1 MAFNLLIVDD
11 SNSMRTVV
19 KKIVGLTGLE
29 VNQILEADNGRR
41 ALDVLGG
48 SWVDAVIL
56 DINMPEM
63 NGLELLQRM
72 SEEPLMKN
80 IPVLMMTTE
89 ASEAHMKTAFDL
101 GAKGFI
107 RKPFVPEELRKM
119 LLEVLGFDDRGDY
132 GKRERDPD
140 GVDF

>member
-29 VNQILEADNGRR
+29 TNRILEADNGRK
-41 ALDVLGG
+41 ALDVLSGN
-48 SWVDAVIL
+48 WVDVVIL

-63 NGLELLQRM
+63 NGLELLKRM
-72 SEEPLMKN
+72 SEDAVLKN
-80 IPVLMMTTE
+80 IPVVMMTTE
-89 ASEAHMKTAFDL
+89 ASEMHMKTAFEL

-107 RKPFVPEELRKM
+107 RKPFVPEEVRKM
-119 LLEVLGFDDRGDY
+119 LLGVLGFNEKGSYGEHQGDS
-132 GKRERDPD
+132 E

>member
-63 NGLELLQRM
+63 NGLELLKRM
-72 SEEPLMKN
+72 SEEPVMKN
-80 IPVLMMTTE
+80 IPVVMMTTE
-89 ASEAHMKTAFDL
+89 ASEAHMKTAFEL

-107 RKPFVPEELRKM
+107 RKPFVPEELRKT
-119 LLEVLGFDDRGDY
+119 LLAVLGFDEKGTY
-132 GKRERDPD
+132 GEHQRDSE

>member
-19 KKIVGLTGLE
+19 RKIVGLTGLE
-29 VNQILEADNGRR
+29 VNQILEAENGRK
-41 ALDVLGG
+41 ALDILGG
-48 SWVDAVIL
+48 NWVDAVIL

-63 NGLELLQRM
+63 NGLELLKQM
-72 SEEPLMKN
+72 SEDSVMKN
-80 IPVLMMTTE
+80 IPVVMMTTE
-89 ASEAHMKTAFDL
+89 ASEAHMKTAFEL

-119 LLEVLGFDDRGDY
+119 LLGVLGFDEKGSYGERQGDS
-132 GKRERDPD
+132 E

>member
-29 VNQILEADNGRR
+29 VNQILEADNGRK

-48 SWVDAVIL
+48 SWVDVVIL

-72 SEEPLMKN
+72 NEEPLMKS

-107 RKPFVPEELRKM
+107 RKPFVPEELRKT
-119 LLEVLGFDDRGDY
+119 LLAVLGFDEKGAYGEHQGDS
-132 GKRERDPD
+132 E

>member
-19 KKIVGLTGLE
+19 RKIVGLTGLE
-29 VNQILEADNGRR
+29 VNQILEAENGRK
-41 ALDVLGG
+41 ALDILGG
-48 SWVDAVIL
+48 NWVDAVIL

-63 NGLELLQRM
+63 NGLELLKQM
-72 SEEPLMKN
+72 SEDSVMKN
-80 IPVLMMTTE
+80 IPVVMMTTE
-89 ASEAHMKTAFDL
+89 ASEAHMKTAFEL

-107 RKPFVPEELRKM
+107 RKPFVPEQLRKM
-119 LLEVLGFDDRGDY
+119 LLGVLGFDEKGSYGEHQGDS
-132 GKRERDPD
+132 E

>member
-19 KKIVGLTGLE
+19 RKIVGLTGLE
-29 VNQILEADNGRR
+29 VNQILEAENGRK
-41 ALDVLGG
+41 ALDILGG
-48 SWVDAVIL
+48 NWVDAVIL

-63 NGLELLQRM
+63 NGLELLKQM
-72 SEEPLMKN
+72 SEDSVMKN
-80 IPVLMMTTE
+80 IPVVMMTTE
-89 ASEAHMKTAFDL
+89 ASEAHMKTAFEL

-119 LLEVLGFDDRGDY
+119 LLGVLGFDEKGSYGERQGDT
-132 GKRERDPD
+132 E

>member
-11 SNSMRTVV
+11 SNSMRAVV

-29 VNQILEADNGRR
+29 VSQILEADNGRK
-41 ALDVLGG
+41 ALDILGG
-48 SWVDAVIL
+48 NWVDAVIL

-63 NGLELLQRM
+63 NGLELLKRM
-72 SEEPLMKN
+72 SEDAVMKN
-80 IPVLMMTTE
+80 IPVVMMTTE
-89 ASEAHMKTAFDL
+89 ASEAHMKTAFEM

-119 LLEVLGFDDRGDY
+119 LLGVLGFNEKGTYGEHQGDS
-132 GKRERDPD
+132 E

>member
-19 KKIVGLTGLE
+19 KKIVSLTGLE
-29 VNQILEADNGRR
+29 VSQILEADNGRK
-41 ALDVLGG
+41 ALDVLSG
-48 SWVDAVIL
+48 SWVDVVIL

-63 NGLELLQRM
+63 NGLELLKRM
-72 SEEPLMKN
+72 SEDDVLKN
-80 IPVLMMTTE
+80 IPVVMMTTE
-89 ASEAHMKTAFDL
+89 ASEAHMKTAFEL

-119 LLEVLGFDDRGDY
+119 LLGVLGFNEKGTYGEHQGDS
-132 GKRERDPD
+132 E

>member
-19 KKIVGLTGLE
+19 KKIVSLTGLE
-29 VNQILEADNGRR
+29 VSQILEADNGRK
-41 ALDVLGG
+41 ALDVLSG
-48 SWVDAVIL
+48 SWVDVVIL

-63 NGLELLQRM
+63 NGLELLKRM
-72 SEEPLMKN
+72 SEDDVLKN
-80 IPVLMMTTE
+80 IPVVMMTTE
-89 ASEAHMKTAFDL
+89 ASEAHMKTAFEL

-119 LLEVLGFDDRGDY
+119 LLGVLGFDEKGSYGERQGDS
-132 GKRERDPD
+132 E
-140 GVDF
+140 GVEF

>member
-19 KKIVGLTGLE
+19 KKIVSLTGLE
-29 VNQILEADNGRR
+29 VSQILEADNGRK
-41 ALDVLGG
+41 ALDILSGN
-48 SWVDAVIL
+48 WVDVVIL

-63 NGLELLQRM
+63 NGLELLKRM
-72 SEEPLMKN
+72 SEDAVLKN
-80 IPVLMMTTE
+80 IPVVMMTTE
-89 ASEAHMKTAFDL
+89 ASEAHMKTAFEM

-119 LLEVLGFDDRGDY
+119 LLGVLGFNEKGSYGEHQGDS
-132 GKRERDPD
+132 E

>member
-29 VNQILEADNGRR
+29 VNQILEADNGRK

-48 SWVDAVIL
+48 NWVDVVIL

-63 NGLELLQRM
+63 NGLELLKKM
-72 SEEPLMKN
+72 GEDTLMKS
-80 IPVLMMTTE
+80 IPVVMISTE
-89 ASEAHMKTAFDL
+89 ASEAHIKTAFEL

-107 RKPFVPEELRKM
+107 RKPFLPEEVGKM
-119 LLEVLGFDDRGDY
+119 LLGVLGYDEKGNY

>member
-72 SEEPLMKN
+72 NEEPLMKN

-89 ASEAHMKTAFDL
+89 ASEAHMKTAFEL
-101 GAKGFI
+101 GAKSFI
-107 RKPFVPEELRKM
+107 RKPFVPEELRKT
-119 LLEVLGFDDRGDY
+119 LLAVLGFDEKGTY
-132 GKRERDPD
+132 GEHQRDSE

>member
-19 KKIVGLTGLE
+19 KKIVGLMGLE
-29 VNQILEADNGRR
+29 VGQILEADNGRK
-41 ALDVLGG
+41 ALDLLGAN
-48 SWVDAVIL
+48 WVDAVIL

-72 SEEPLMKN
+72 NADAVMKN
-80 IPVLMMTTE
+80 IPVVMMTTE
-89 ASEAHMKTAFDL
+89 ASEAHMKTAFEL

-107 RKPFVPEELRKM
+107 RKPFVPEELRKK
-119 LLEVLGFDDRGDY
+119 LLGVLGFDEKGTYGEHQGDS
-132 GKRERDPD
+132 E

>member
-72 SEEPLMKN
+72 NEEPLMKN

-89 ASEAHMKTAFDL
+89 ASEAHMKTAFEL

-107 RKPFVPEELRKM
+107 RKPFVPEELRKT
-119 LLEVLGFDDRGDY
+119 LLAVLGFDEKGTY
-132 GKRERDPD
+132 GEHQRDSE

>member
-29 VNQILEADNGRR
+29 VNQILEADNGRK

-48 SWVDAVIL
+48 SWVDVVIL

-72 SEEPLMKN
+72 NEEPLMKN
-80 IPVLMMTTE
+80 IPVVMMTTE
-89 ASEAHMKTAFDL
+89 ASEAHMQSAFEL

-107 RKPFVPEELRKM
+107 RKPFVPEELRKT
-119 LLEVLGFDDRGDY
+119 LLAVLGFDEKGTY
-132 GKRERDPD
+132 GEHQRDSE

>member
-29 VNQILEADNGRR
+29 VNQVLEADNGRK

-48 SWVDAVIL
+48 SWVDLVIL

-72 SEEPLMKN
+72 NEEPLMKN
-80 IPVLMMTTE
+80 IPVVMMTTE
-89 ASEAHMKTAFDL
+89 ASEAHMQSAFEL

-107 RKPFVPEELRKM
+107 RKPFVPEELRKT
-119 LLEVLGFDDRGDY
+119 LLAVLGFDEKGTY
-132 GKRERDPD
+132 GEHQRDSE

>member
-11 SNSMRTVV
+11 SNSMRIVV
-19 KKIVGLTGLE
+19 KKIVGLTGLQT
-29 VNQILEADNGRR
+29 NQILEADNGLK

-48 SWVDAVIL
+48 NWIDAVIL

-80 IPVLMMTTE
+80 IPVVMMTTD
-89 ASEAHMKTAFDL
+89 ASEAHMKTAFEL

>member
-29 VNQILEADNGRR
+29 VSQVLEAENGCK
-41 ALDVLGG
+41 ALDILSGN
-48 SWVDAVIL
+48 WVDVVIL

-63 NGLELLQRM
+63 NGLELLKRM
-72 SEEPLMKN
+72 SGDAVLKN
-80 IPVLMMTTE
+80 IPVVMMTTE
-89 ASEAHMKTAFDL
+89 ASEAHMKIAFEL

-119 LLEVLGFDDRGDY
+119 LLGVLGFDEKGSYGEHQGDS
-132 GKRERDPD
+132 E

>member
-1 MAFNLLIVDD
+1 MAFNLLIVDE

-29 VNQILEADNGRR
+29 TNQILEADNGRK

-48 SWVDAVIL
+48 NWVDVVIL

-63 NGLELLQRM
+63 NGLELLKRM
-72 SEEPLMKN
+72 SEDAVLKN
-80 IPVLMMTTE
+80 VPVVMMTTE
-89 ASEAHMKTAFDL
+89 ASEMHMKTAFEL

-119 LLEVLGFDDRGDY
+119 LLGVLGFNEKGSYGEHQGDS
-132 GKRERDPD
+132 E

>member
-11 SNSMRTVV
+11 SNSMRSVV
-19 KKIVGLTGLE
+19 KKIVAMTGLE
-29 VNQILEADNGRR
+29 TDRLLEADNGRK
-41 ALDVLGG
+41 ALEVLNNN
-48 SWVDAVIL
+48 WVDAVIL

-63 NGLELLQRM
+63 NGLELLRRM
-72 SEEPLMKN
+72 SGDPLMKN
-80 IPVLMMTTE
+80 IPVVMMTTE
-89 ASEAHMKTAFDL
+89 ASEAHMKTAFEL

-119 LLEVLGFDDRGDY
+119 LLGVLGFDEKGSYGEHQGDS
-132 GKRERDPD
+132 E

>member
-19 KKIVGLTGLE
+19 KKIVSLMGLKTD
-29 VNQILEADNGRR
+29 QILEADNGRK
-41 ALDVLGG
+41 ALDILSC

-63 NGLELLQRM
+63 NGLELLKRM
-72 SEEPLMKN
+72 SEDSVMKN
-80 IPVLMMTTE
+80 IPVVMMTTE
-89 ASEAHMKTAFDL
+89 ASEAHMKTAFEL

-119 LLEVLGFDDRGDY
+119 LLGVLGFNEKGSYGEHQGDS
-132 GKRERDPD
+132 E

>member
-11 SNSMRTVV
+11 SNSMRAVV

-29 VNQILEADNGRR
+29 VSQILEADNGRK
-41 ALDVLGG
+41 ALDILGG
-48 SWVDAVIL
+48 NWVDAVIL

-63 NGLELLQRM
+63 NGLELLRKM
-72 SEEPLMKN
+72 GEDTLMKS
-80 IPVLMMTTE
+80 IPVVMISTE
-89 ASEAHMKTAFDL
+89 ASEVHIKTAFEL

-107 RKPFVPEELRKM
+107 RKPFLPEEVGKM
-119 LLEVLGFDDRGDY
+119 LLGVLGFDEKGNY

>member
-11 SNSMRTVV
+11 SNSMRSVV

-29 VNQILEADNGRR
+29 TDQLLEADNGRK
-41 ALDVLGG
+41 ALEVLSGN
-48 SWVDAVIL
+48 WVDAVIL

-63 NGLELLQRM
+63 NGLELLKRM
-72 SEEPLMKN
+72 SEDPLMKN
-80 IPVLMMTTE
+80 IPVVMMTTE
-89 ASEAHMKTAFDL
+89 ASEAHMKTAFEL

-119 LLEVLGFDDRGDY
+119 LLGVLGFDEKGNY

>member
-11 SNSMRTVV
+11 SHSMRTVV
-19 KKIVGLTGLE
+19 KKIISLTGLE
-29 VNQILEADNGRR
+29 VSQVLEADNGRK

-48 SWVDAVIL
+48 NWVDVVIL

-63 NGLELLQRM
+63 NGLELLKRM
-72 SEEPLMKN
+72 SEDNLMKN
-80 IPVLMMTTE
+80 IPVVMMTTD
-89 ASEAHMKTAFDL
+89 ASEAHMKTAFEL

-107 RKPFVPEELRKM
+107 RKPFVPEELRKR
-119 LLEVLGFDDRGDY
+119 LLGVLGFDEKGDY
-132 GKRERDPD
+132 GKPERDPD

>member
-11 SNSMRTVV
+11 SNSMRAVV

-29 VNQILEADNGRR
+29 VSQILEADNGRK
-41 ALDVLGG
+41 ALDILGRN
-48 SWVDAVIL
+48 WVDAVIL

-63 NGLELLQRM
+63 NGLELLKQM
-72 SEEPLMKN
+72 SEDAVLKN
-80 IPVLMMTTE
+80 VPVVMMTTE
-89 ASEAHMKTAFDL
+89 ASEAHMKTAFEL

-107 RKPFVPEELRKM
+107 RKPFVPVDLRKM
-119 LLEVLGFDDRGDY
+119 LLGVLGFDEKGSYGEHQGDS
-132 GKRERDPD
+132 E

>member
-1 MAFNLLIVDD
+1 
-11 SNSMRTVV
+11 MRTVV

-29 VNQILEADNGRR
+29 TNQILEADNGLK

-48 SWVDAVIL
+48 NWIDAVIL

-72 SEEPLMKN
+72 SGDPLMQN
-80 IPVLMMTTE
+80 IPVVMMTTD
-89 ASEAHMKTAFDL
+89 ASEAHMKTAFEL

>member
-19 KKIVGLTGLE
+19 KKIVGLTGLD
-29 VNQILEADNGRR
+29 VNQILEADNGRK

-48 SWVDAVIL
+48 SWVDVVIL

-72 SEEPLMKN
+72 NEEPLMKS

-107 RKPFVPEELRKM
+107 RKPFVPEELRKT
-119 LLEVLGFDDRGDY
+119 LLAVLGFDEKGTYGEHQGDS
-132 GKRERDPD
+132 E

>member
-19 KKIVGLTGLE
+19 KKIVSLTGLE
-29 VNQILEADNGRR
+29 VSQILEADNGRK
-41 ALDVLGG
+41 ALDILGG
-48 SWVDAVIL
+48 NWVDVVIL

-63 NGLELLQRM
+63 NGLELLKRM
-72 SEEPLMKN
+72 SEDAVLKN
-80 IPVLMMTTE
+80 IPVVMMTTE
-89 ASEAHMKTAFDL
+89 ASEAHMKTAFEL

-119 LLEVLGFDDRGDY
+119 LLGVLGFNEKGSYGEHQGDS
-132 GKRERDPD
+132 E

>member
-29 VNQILEADNGRR
+29 VNHILEADNGRR

-72 SEEPLMKN
+72 NEEPLMKN

-89 ASEAHMKTAFDL
+89 ASEAHMKTAFEL

-107 RKPFVPEELRKM
+107 RKPFVPEELRKT
-119 LLEVLGFDDRGDY
+119 LLAVLGFDEKGTY
-132 GKRERDPD
+132 GEHQRDSE

>member
-29 VNQILEADNGRR
+29 VSQILEADNGRK
-41 ALDVLGG
+41 ALDVLSGN
-48 SWVDAVIL
+48 WVDVVIL

-63 NGLELLQRM
+63 NGLELLKRM
-72 SEEPLMKN
+72 SEDAVLKN
-80 IPVLMMTTE
+80 IPVVMMTTE
-89 ASEAHMKTAFDL
+89 ASEAHMKTAFEM

-119 LLEVLGFDDRGDY
+119 LLGVLGFNEKGSY
-132 GKRERDPD
+132 GEHQEDSE

>member
-89 ASEAHMKTAFDL
+89 ASEAHMKTAFEL

-107 RKPFVPEELRKM
+107 RKPFVPEELRKT
-119 LLEVLGFDDRGDY
+119 LLAVLGFDEKGTY
-132 GKRERDPD
+132 GEHQRDSE

>member
-29 VNQILEADNGRR
+29 VNQILEADNGRK
-41 ALDVLGG
+41 ALDILGG
-48 SWVDAVIL
+48 SWVDVVIL

-63 NGLELLQRM
+63 NGLELLKRM
-72 SEEPLMKN
+72 SEDAVMKN
-80 IPVLMMTTE
+80 IPVVMMTTE
-89 ASEAHMKTAFDL
+89 ASEAHMKTAFEM

-107 RKPFVPEELRKM
+107 RKPFVPEGLRKI
-119 LLEVLGFDDRGDY
+119 LLGVLGFDEKGAYGEHQGDS
-132 GKRERDPD
+132 E

>member
-29 VNQILEADNGRR
+29 VSQIQEADNGRK
-41 ALDVLGG
+41 ALDILGG

-63 NGLELLQRM
+63 NGLELLKRM
-72 SEEPLMKN
+72 SEDAVMKN
-80 IPVLMMTTE
+80 IPVVMMTTE
-89 ASEAHMKTAFDL
+89 ASEVHMKTAFEL

-119 LLEVLGFDDRGDY
+119 LLGVLGFDEKGTYGERQGDS
-132 GKRERDPD
+132 E